1 MGGDGEAV
9 RGERLAEG
17 KTKVVYADPMD
28 PALAVIVHKDDIT
41 AGDGARRNS
50 LPGKGALSGRTTS
63 NVFRLLRASGIP
75 THFIDAPAADPG
87 PGIDIGEFAVNLVEC
102 DRQRGTDAAAQTLV
116 AVSRPGESEDPG
128 EQALDVAEPLLL

>member
-41 AGDGARRNS
+41 AGDGARRDR

-63 NVFRLLRASGIP
+63 NVFRLFVPPVSRLISSMPRPRTRWSS
-75 THFIDAPAADPG
+75 
-87 PGIDIGEFAVNLVEC
+87 
-102 DRQRGTDAAAQTLV
+102 AAAT
-116 AVSRPGESEDPG
+116 
-128 EQALDVAEPLLL
+128 